1 MPISSTVAI
10 LDTLAFAAS
19 LLPKVNPPIPIY
31 AIVSSDDLIPL
42 TVPDSWG
49 EFSPRY
55 ETQVSDYPIENGAF
69 AAYNKVKR
77 PTGVSVTMIKTGSDV
92 ARFAWLTAIRQ
103 QEAQFP
109 NALYTL
115 VSPQGVYVDFT
126 LQGINY
132 ETRPDKGSNIL
143 YLTLQF
149 TEVPQIATSLNGFT
163 NVLEAKSTPV
173 SQIGNVFSNAA
184 TSAQTALVN
193 AQSFIGA

>member
-10 LDTLAFAAS
+10 LDTLAAAAS
-19 LLPKVNPPIPIY
+19 LLPKVNPPVPIY
-31 AIVSSDDLIPL
+31 AIVSSDNLIPL
-42 TVPDSWG
+42 TIPDSWG

-55 ETQVSDYPIENGAF
+55 ESQISDYPIETGAF
-69 AAYNKVKR
+69 APYNKVRR
-77 PTGVSVTMIKTGSDV
+77 PIGVSVTLVKTGSDV
-92 ARFAWLTAIRQ
+92 ARFAWLTAIQQ

-115 VSPQGVYVDFT
+115 VSPQAVYVDYAI
-126 LQGINY
+126 QSISY

-143 YLTLQF
+143 YLTINFAQ
-149 TEVPQIATSLNGFT
+149 VPQITSSLNGFT

-184 TSAQTALVN
+184 TA
-193 AQSFIGA
+193 AQSALINASDFIGA